1 MFKIAK
7 SLFAIVAVAAIAAGS
22 TSAYFSDTA
31 TIAGNTFATGELKIT
46 ASVPSYQRV
55 SFTNLKPGDT
65 IRKWVTLENTGSL
78 DIASLTL
85 QTAHVSGDD
94 DLLGQVQVSVIGWNN
109 GGGMNNAYY
118 TPGWGTGGSPVSYLA
133 TAQDVFSQSAVM
145 WGPGPVPGILHNG
158 DTDVIVLDFT
168 VPATLD
174 NAWQGKTA
182 SFDLQFNAEQSHTGS
197 ALN

>member
-1 MFKIAK
+1 MLKIAK
-7 SLFAIVAVAAIAAGS
+7 SLFVIVAVAAIAAGS
-22 TSAYFSDTA
+22 TGAYFSDTA
-31 TIAGNTFATGELKIT
+31 TLAGNTFATGELEIT
-46 ASVPSYQRV
+46 ASVPAWQHV

-85 QTAHVSGDD
+85 QTVNVSDANG
-94 DLLGQVQVSVIGWNN
+94 LLGQVQVSVIGWNN

-118 TPGWGTGGSPVSYLA
+118 TPGWGAGGQPVNWLS
-133 TAQDVFSQSAVM
+133 TAKDVFSQSAVI
-145 WGPGPVPGILHNG
+145 WGPGPVPSVLHSG
-158 DTDVIVLDFT
+158 ETDVMVLDFT
-168 VPATLD
+168 VPTTLD